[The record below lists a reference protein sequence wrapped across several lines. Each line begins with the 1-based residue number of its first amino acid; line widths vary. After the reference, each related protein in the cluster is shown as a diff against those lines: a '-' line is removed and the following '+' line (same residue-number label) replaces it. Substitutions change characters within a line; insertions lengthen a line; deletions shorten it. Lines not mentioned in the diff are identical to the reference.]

1 MLNVNIEAMIDR
13 GGPDIPLKMLT
24 IWTSTRK
31 RTIETGHFLE
41 EKGYRVRQR
50 SQLSQLNPGVCEKKS
65 ERRIRLEY
73 PDEVTKHEADPYHH
87 RYPRAE
93 VSDSMYRC
101 WLCAYSFQ
109 SYHDL
114 AVRLEPVILEL
125 EREQN
130 DLLIIA
136 HESVLRVLYGYL
148 MACNAVDIPNL
159 QFPRDEI
166 IEIIPAS
173 YNNEAT
179 RIRIHGLPE
188 TLVPS
193 SPEDIKIPVP
203 PSGSVTPMG
212 LETPKTGT
220 SSPRV
225 AIGSPRNGRSTPSEP
240 REVKQLLVERALRD

>member
-1 MLNVNIEAMIDR
+1 MIDR

-93 VSDSMYRC
+93 VSNSLYRC
-101 WLCAYSFQ
+101 WLRAYSFQ

-148 MACNAVDIPNL
+148 MACNAVDIPTL

-179 RIRIHGLPE
+179 RIKVHGLPE

-193 SPEDIKIPVP
+193 SPEDIRIPVP

-240 REVKQLLVERALRD
+240 REGKQLLVDRALRD

>member
-1 MLNVNIEAMIDR
+1 MNIEAMIDR
-13 GGPDIPLKMLT
+13 GEPEIPLKMLT

-65 ERRIRLEY
+65 EKRIRLEY
-73 PDEVTKHEADPYHH
+73 PDEVAKHEADPYHH

-93 VSDSMYRC
+93 VSHSLCRC
-101 WLCAYSFQ
+101 LLKAKSFQ

-159 QFPRDEI
+159 QFPRNEI

-179 RIRIHGLPE
+179 SIKIPGLPE

-193 SPEDIKIPVP
+193 SPEDIRIPVP
-203 PSGSVTPMG
+203 PSGSITPMG
-212 LETPKTGT
+212 LETPKTST
-220 SSPRV
+220 SSPRMAV
-225 AIGSPRNGRSTPSEP
+225 GSPRNGRSTPSEP
-240 REVKQLLVERALRD
+240 GEGKQLLVDRALRD